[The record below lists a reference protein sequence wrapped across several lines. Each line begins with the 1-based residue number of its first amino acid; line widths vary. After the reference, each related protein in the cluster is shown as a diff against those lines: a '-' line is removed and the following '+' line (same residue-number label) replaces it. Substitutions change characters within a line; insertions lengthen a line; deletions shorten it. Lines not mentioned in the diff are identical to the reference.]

1 LKPVRSLFQLD
12 KYTLICYIL
21 LQVTKYNMTTTSL
34 DREKKIIELLQKQ
47 GSASIQEL
55 AEVFGVS
62 SMTIHRELDKL
73 AEAGIVQKKHGGAA
87 LATQSPA
94 GCAMCGKPISE
105 RTVFIVQL
113 ESGEQKRAC
122 CAHCGLMIQH
132 HAKDSQQALTAD
144 FLRGHILSAGQAVYL
159 LGSEL
164 TICCAPSVL
173 TFGSHQDAQKFQAGF
188 GGKIANMQ
196 EAIEYLHAKP

>member
-1 LKPVRSLFQLD
+1 M
-12 KYTLICYIL
+12 
-21 LQVTKYNMTTTSL
+21 NTSS

-47 GSASIQEL
+47 GSTSIQEL
-55 AEVFGVS
+55 AEACGVS
-62 SMTIHRELDKL
+62 SMTIHRDLDKL

-94 GCAMCGKPISE
+94 GCAMCGKPTSE

-122 CAHCGLMIQH
+122 CAHCGLMIQNH
-132 HAKDSQQALTAD
+132 TKGVQQSLTAD
-144 FLRGHILSAGQAVYL
+144 YLRGHILSAGQAVYL
-159 LGSEL
+159 LGSEMAV
-164 TICCAPSVL
+164 CCIPSVL
-173 TFGSHQDAQKFQAGF
+173 TFGSRLDAERFQKGF

-196 EAIEYLHAKP
+196 EAIEYLHK